1 MPRGSLPGERR
12 GGRQRGTPNK
22 QTALRDAAI
31 CAAAAD
37 PNFSPLDFLCS
48 LMRDTNLSKERRVT
62 AAQAALP
69 YVHAK
74 PRGRRPGASAPRK
87 YGVAAGRVNVRR
99 RISNEG
105 LTEAAAASSAARQ
118 DVGRQDVPPLDFLL
132 GLMRDPQTPPHL
144 RIRLAH
150 IVAPYV
156 HLKIAYGMRP
166 EDTLVVDDPFGF
178 VIDPAV
184 AMALRDD
191 KLRVKYLEQTPHMR
205 PAGDHREQEELLARI
220 EESERTLICPAEY
233 TELEA
238 GKDQTQLNELE
249 RRRNSPRRNDKLTEE
264 EDAEEAHLMA
274 RLAVYRRSPQAL
286 AEAEARSREEEARSR
301 IFDLEL
307 GRFSKRDP
315 ATAEELA
322 ELANLKALYPD
333 PPAPPEVKRFLDAI
347 KEAKKSLERERV
359 AKAACRVA
367 ATQQK
372 V

>member
-31 CAAAAD
+31 FAAAAD

-48 LMRDTNLSKERRVT
+48 LMRDTNLSKDRRVT

-74 PRGRRPGASAPRK
+74 PRGRRPDGSGPRK
-87 YGVAAGRVNVRR
+87 YGAPVGRVNVRR

-105 LTEAAAASSAARQ
+105 LTEAAAGSSAAPQ

-156 HLKIAYGMRP
+156 HLKIAYGTRP
-166 EDTLVVDDPFGF
+166 EDTHVVDDPFGF

-191 KLRVKYLEQTPHMR
+191 KLHVKYLEQTPHMR
-205 PAGDHREQEELLARI
+205 PAGDHREQQELLARI
-220 EESERTLICPAEY
+220 EERERALKCPAEY
-233 TELEA
+233 AELEA
-238 GKDQTQLNELE
+238 GKDQKRLNELE

-264 EDAEEAHLMA
+264 EDVEEAHLMA
-274 RLAVYRRSPQAL
+274 RLAVYHRSPQAL
-286 AEAEARSREEEARSR
+286 ADAEARSRESEARSR
-301 IFDLEL
+301 IFEL
-307 GRFSKRDP
+307 TLKSLHRRDP
-315 ATAEELA
+315 TTAEELA

-333 PPAPPEVKRFLDAI
+333 EPPAPETKPFLEAI
-347 KEAKKSLERERV
+347 KKALERERV
-359 AKAACRVA
+359 AEAARA
-367 ATQQK
+367 AQRAAK
-372 V
+372 DNRSL